1 MPYIRRII
9 SIFILSVCSTLFAQ
23 EETQTKLLDTQELL
37 GEWTLDLRPTP
48 NAEAYFQPFVVD
60 SIAENSFMGTFY
72 GSPIEKALINNN
84 WEKLYFAFTTHDV
97 NNAYY
102 HSGYL
107 LDGKMYGIT
116 YCPNRDFTAPWTGV
130 KKEE

>member
-9 SIFILSVCSTLFAQ
+9 SILILSVCSTLFAQ
-23 EETQTKLLDTQELL
+23 EEAQTKQLDTQELL

-48 NAEAYFQPFVVD
+48 NAEEYFQPFVVD
-60 SIAENSFMGTFY
+60 SIQENSFMGTFY
-72 GSPIEKALINNN
+72 GSPIEKAMMNNN
-84 WEKLYFAFTTHDV
+84 WERLYFAFTTNDV

-107 LDGKMYGIT
+107 LDGKLHGIT
-116 YCPNRDFTAPWTGV
+116 YCPNRDFTAPWTGSK
-130 KKEE
+130 KKE